1 MDKYKKICGVEPG
14 SIAQE
19 AGIKPGDAIVE
30 INGKKINDIL
40 GYMYYSRDEEITLK
54 IEKENGEIEIIEIEN
69 PDFEDLGMEFEY
81 PLLSE
86 PKHCRNKCV
95 FCFIDQLP
103 KGMRETLYFKDD
115 DSRLSLLHGN
125 YVTLTNLNDE
135 EIKEIAG
142 MHISPINIS
151 VHSTDESCRELLFGH
166 KKSGDIMARMKY
178 FAQSGIT
185 MNAQIVL
192 CKGINDGENLQKT
205 LDDLCS
211 LYPAV
216 YSVSVVPVGLSRYRE
231 GLYPLEPFNKED
243 AIKVIEQISRVQEKM
258 YKKHGS
264 RVIYIAD
271 EFYLKAEMEI
281 PDANA
286 YEDFPQIENGVGLI
300 ASLKDEFYD
309 ALGSLDIKE
318 KKREVSVVTGVAAY
332 SFISL
337 LCSELEKKVKNLKIN
352 VYKIINNFFGEN
364 ITVTGLLCGCDL
376 KDQLKGKPLGEE
388 LIISKSML
396 RSGEEVL
403 LDDVTVSDLEKYLGV
418 PITSVYND
426 GYDFIDAILG
436 EEGNL

>member
-1 MDKYKKICGVEPG
+1 MDKYKKICGIEPG
-14 SIAQE
+14 SIAEE
-19 AGIKPGDAIVE
+19 AGIKPGDAILE

-40 GYMYYSRDEEITLK
+40 GYMYYSREEEITLK
-54 IEKENGEIEIIEIEN
+54 IEKTNGEIEIIEIEN
-69 PDFEDLGMEFEY
+69 PDYEDLGMEFEY

-142 MHISPINIS
+142 LHISPINIS
-151 VHSTDESCRELLFGH
+151 VHSTDKTCRELLFGH
-166 KKSGDIMARMKY
+166 KKSGDIMARMKF
-178 FAQSGIT
+178 FAESGIT

-192 CKGINDGENLQKT
+192 CKGINDGENLKKT
-205 LDDLCS
+205 LEDLCS

-243 AIKVIEQISRVQEKM
+243 AKEVIDTISKIQKKM
-258 YKKHGS
+258 YKAHGS

-281 PDANA
+281 PDAKA
-286 YEDFPQIENGVGLI
+286 YEDFPQIENGGGLI
-300 ASLKDEFYD
+300 AYLKDEFYD
-309 ALGSLDIKE
+309 ALKDLNIKE
-318 KKREVSVVTGVAAY
+318 KNREVSVVTGVAAY
-332 SFISL
+332 PFICS
-337 LCSELEKKVKNLKIN
+337 LCSELEKKVKGLKVN

-388 LIISKSML
+388 LIVSKSML
-396 RSGEEVL
+396 RAGEDIL
-403 LDDVTVSDLEKYLGV
+403 LDDVTVDELEKFLNV
-418 PITSVYND
+418 KIKSVYND
-426 GYDFIDAILG
+426 GYEFIDAILG
-436 EEGNL
+436 EEGTL

>member
-1 MDKYKKICGVEPG
+1 MDKYKRILSVEPG

-19 AGIKPGDAIVE
+19 AGIKPGDAILE
-30 INGKKINDIL
+30 INNKKVNDIL
-40 GYMYYSRDEEITLK
+40 GYMYYSKDEEITLK
-54 IEKENGEIEIIEIEN
+54 IEKANGEIEIIEIEN
-69 PDFEDLGMEFEY
+69 PDFEDLGLEFEY

-125 YVTLTNLNDE
+125 YVTLTNLNDD

-151 VHSTDESCRELLFGH
+151 VHSTDAKCRELLFGH

-178 FAQSGIT
+178 FAESGIT

-192 CKGINDGENLQKT
+192 CKGINDGENLKKT

-243 AIKVIEQISRVQEKM
+243 AVKVIEQVEKIQEKM
-258 YKKHGS
+258 YKEHGS

-271 EFYLKAEMEI
+271 EFYLKAEIEI
-281 PDANA
+281 PKAQD

-300 ASLKDEFYD
+300 ASLKDEFFD
-309 ALGSLDIKE
+309 ALNDLDIKE

-332 SFISL
+332 PFISS

-376 KDQLKGKPLGEE
+376 KDQLKGKYLGEE

-396 RSGEEVL
+396 RSGEDVL
-403 LDDVTVSDLEKYLGV
+403 LDDVTVDDLEEFLGV
-418 PITSVYND
+418 KITSVYND

-436 EEGNL
+436 EEENF